1 MSEFIKLFDPQE
13 ENCAQR
19 WSKWVNIFNLFI
31 SVKKIVEETEK
42 INNLLYYGGEQVY
55 ETYELVKDVNADKLL
70 TDVIAKLNTSFNPI
84 SNHTINSYKFRSTKQ
99 FEGEKFDDFL
109 DRLRAIAKS
118 CNFSDTNASVK
129 DQIIYGCFSDKVKS
143 RAMEDDKLTLD
154 NLIKFCKTIETV
166 DNHMAE
172 LKKQKYESERGNVNQ
187 LRESSNRNEIQVF

>member
-1 MSEFIKLFDPQE
+1 M
-13 ENCAQR
+13 
-19 WSKWVNIFNLFI
+19 NIFNLFI

-55 ETYELVKDVNADKLL
+55 ETYELEKDVNADKLL
-70 TDVIAKLNTSFNPI
+70 TDVISKLNISFNPI
-84 SNHTINSYKFRSTKQ
+84 SNHTINSYKFCSTSQ

-109 DRLRAIAKS
+109 DRLRAIAES